1 MGCRSEAVALDVSAV
16 NPVVGERG
24 DPVVGEDIDYAVS
37 PCGEWVATVEH
48 NWDTMGGN
56 CLKVKTGQFKYLFS

>member
-1 MGCRSEAVALDVSAV
+1 MSAV

-24 DPVVGEDIDYAVS
+24 DPVVSEDIDYAVS

-56 CLKVKTGQFKYLFS
+56 CLKVNTG